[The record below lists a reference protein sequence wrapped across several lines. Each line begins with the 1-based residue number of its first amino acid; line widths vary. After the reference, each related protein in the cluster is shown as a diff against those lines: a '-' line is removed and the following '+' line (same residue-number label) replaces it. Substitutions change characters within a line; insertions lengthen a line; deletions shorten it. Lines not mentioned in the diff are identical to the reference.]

1 MISLITTTSW
11 WVCFTLW

>member
-11 WVCFTLW
+11 WVCFALW